1 MPRIPSIRLEGLSK
15 RFDGIVAAD
24 DISLEVKDGEYI
36 VILGPTG
43 AGKTTLLKMIAGLT
57 PPDSGKIF
65 VDGER
70 VDNLPP
76 EDRGMV
82 YLSQTYALFRHMTVW
97 DNTKFG
103 PTVKDWD
110 ESKCDMLAREMLN
123 LVRLYDRRTAR
134 PDELSGGMKQ
144 RNALARAL
152 ATDVKILLLDEPL
165 RALDARLRIELRY
178 ELARL
183 TSDLGITALHVTHD
197 QEIAMTMADKVAVL
211 RKGRIEQLGRPEEI
225 YDNPARPF
233 ICHFV
238 GEANFFEGT
247 VHSVS
252 EDHSELEGEGYV
264 LRARP
269 TDLPQG
275 SEACAGI
282 KTENVRLLDGVVE
295 GQNHIPA
302 KVVRRLFLGR
312 LLSVVIET
320 DGGKM
325 LHVKMPSSIGVKFRK
340 GMEVTAHLEPSKC
353 IIFPIPE
360 KGLKEELEVE

>member
-1 MPRIPSIRLEGLSK
+1 MPAMKLEGISK
-15 RFDGIVAAD
+15 RFDDIIAAE
-24 DISLEVKDGEYI
+24 DINLGVKDGEYV

-57 PPDSGKIF
+57 PPDKGKIF
-65 VDGER
+65 VNGKR
-70 VDNLPP
+70 VDSLPP

-97 DNTKFG
+97 DNTQFG
-103 PTVKDWD
+103 PTVKDWELD
-110 ESKCDMLAREMLN
+110 KRNMLAREMLN
-123 LVRLYDRRTAR
+123 LVRLYERRTAY

-178 ELARL
+178 ELMRL
-183 TSDLGITALHVTHD
+183 TSDLGITVLHVTHD
-197 QEIAMTMADKVAVL
+197 QEVAMTMADRIAVI
-211 RKGRIEQLGRPEEI
+211 RNGRIEQLGRPEEI
-225 YDNPARPF
+225 YGNPARPF

-247 VHSVS
+247 VHSVA
-252 EDHSELEGEGYV
+252 EKYSELEGEGYV
-264 LRARP
+264 LRTRP
-269 TDLPQG
+269 TNLPKG
-275 SEACAGI
+275 AEACIGI
-282 KTENVRLLDGVVE
+282 KTENVRLLEGVVE

-312 LLSVVIET
+312 LMSLVIET
-320 DGGKM
+320 DEGKK
-325 LHVKMPSSIGVKFRK
+325 LHAKMPSSIGLRFTK
-340 GMEVTAHLEPSKC
+340 GMEVTAHLRPAEC
-353 IIFPIPE
+353 IVFPLPE
-360 KGLKEELEVE
+360 EGLRKELEVE

>member
-1 MPRIPSIRLEGLSK
+1 MKLEGISK
-15 RFDGIVAAD
+15 RFDDIVAAD
-24 DISLEVKDGEYI
+24 DINLEVKDGEYV

-57 PPDSGKIF
+57 PPDRGKIY
-65 VDGER
+65 VNGER

-82 YLSQTYALFRHMTVW
+82 YLSQTYALFRRMTVW
-97 DNTKFG
+97 DNTQFG
-103 PTVKDWD
+103 PTVKNW
-110 ESKCDMLAREMLN
+110 EPRKRDMLAREMLN
-123 LVRLYDRRTAR
+123 LVRLYERRTAY

-178 ELARL
+178 ELMRL

-197 QEIAMTMADKVAVL
+197 QEVAMTMADRIAVL
-211 RKGRIEQLGRPEEI
+211 RKGRIEQLGRPEEV

-233 ICHFV
+233 VCHFV

-247 VHSVS
+247 IHSTGQ
-252 EDHSELEGEGYV
+252 EYSELEGEGYI

-269 TDLPQG
+269 TNLPKG
-275 SEACAGI
+275 AEACVGI
-282 KTENVRLLDGVVE
+282 KTENAKLLEGVVE

-312 LLSVVIET
+312 LVSLVIET
-320 DGGKM
+320 IEGKR
-325 LHVKMPSSIGVKFRK
+325 LHVKMPSSVGLQFNKGVD
-340 GMEVTAHLEPSKC
+340 VTARLTPSKC
-353 IIFPIPE
+353 IVFPLPE
-360 KGLKEELEVE
+360 EGLQKELEVE

>member
-1 MPRIPSIRLEGLSK
+1 MRLEGVSK
-15 RFDGIVAAD
+15 RFDDIVAAD
-24 DISLEVKDGEYI
+24 NINLEVRDGEYL

-57 PPDSGKIF
+57 PPDDGRLI
-65 VDGER
+65 VNGER

-82 YLSQTYALFRHMTVW
+82 YLSQTYALFRYMTVW
-97 DNTKFG
+97 DNARFG
-103 PTVKDWD
+103 PTVKGWD
-110 ESKCDMLAREMLN
+110 ESKTNMLTREMLN
-123 LVRLYDRRTAR
+123 LVRLYERRTAF

-178 ELARL
+178 ELMRL
-183 TSDLGITALHVTHD
+183 ASDLDITVLHVTHD
-197 QEIAMTMADKVAVL
+197 QEIAMTMADRIAVL
-211 RKGRIEQLGRPEEI
+211 RKGRIEQLDDPVTI
-225 YDNPARPF
+225 YDQPKNPF

-247 VHSVS
+247 VRSVS
-252 EDHSELEGEGYV
+252 KEHSEIESEGHFI
-264 LRARP
+264 RARP

-275 SEACAGI
+275 AEACVGI
-282 KTENVRLLDGVVE
+282 KTENVRLLEGEVE

-302 KVVRRLFLGR
+302 TVVRKLFLGR
-312 LLSVVIET
+312 LVSVVVQT
-320 DGGKM
+320 DEGKM
-325 LHVKMPSSIGVKFRK
+325 LHVKVPSSVGLRFSK
-340 GMEVTAHLEPSKC
+340 GMKATAYLTPSKC
-353 IIFPIPE
+353 IVFPIP
-360 KGLKEELEVE
+360 KMGLRKELEVE

>member
-1 MPRIPSIRLEGLSK
+1 MPRIPAIRLEHVTK
-15 RFDGIVAAD
+15 RFDGIVAVD
-24 DISLEVKDGEYI
+24 DISLEVEDGEYL

-43 AGKTTLLKMIAGLT
+43 AGKTTLLKMMAGLT
-57 PPDSGKIF
+57 PPDSGRIY
-65 VDGER
+65 VDGNR

-82 YLSQTYALFRHMTVW
+82 YLSQTFALFRYMTVW
-97 DNTKFG
+97 ENTKFG
-103 PTVKDWD
+103 PTVKDWE
-110 ESKCDMLAREMLN
+110 ESKCDMLAKEMLN
-123 LVRLYDRRTAR
+123 LVRLYERRYSL

-178 ELARL
+178 ELKRL

-197 QEIAMTMADKVAVL
+197 QEIAMTIADRIAVL
-211 RKGRIEQLGRPEEI
+211 RKGRMEQLGKPEEI
-225 YDNPARPF
+225 YDKPTRPF

-247 VHSVS
+247 MRSVT
-252 EDHSELEGEGYV
+252 EEYSELEGEGYV

-269 TDLPQG
+269 TDLQRG
-275 SEACAGI
+275 AEGCIGI
-282 KTENVRLLDGVVE
+282 KTENVRLLDGVVD

-312 LLSVVIET
+312 LVGLVIET
-320 DGGKM
+320 KEGKM
-325 LHVKMPSSIGVKFRK
+325 LHVKAPSSTGLNFGK
-340 GMEVTAHLEPSKC
+340 GMDVTVHLRPSEC
-353 IIFPIPE
+353 IVFPIPE
-360 KGLKEELEVE
+360 GGLQRDLEVE

>member
-1 MPRIPSIRLEGLSK
+1 VPRIPSLRLEGVSK

-24 DISLEVKDGEYI
+24 DVSLEVKDGEYI

-43 AGKTTLLKMIAGLT
+43 AGKTTLMKMIAGLT
-57 PPDSGKIF
+57 APDSGRIF
-65 VDGER
+65 VDGKR
-70 VDNLPP
+70 VDKLPP

-103 PTVKDWD
+103 PTVKDWG
-110 ESKCDMLAREMLN
+110 ESKSDLLAKEMLN

-178 ELARL
+178 ELMRL

-211 RKGRIEQLGRPEEI
+211 RKGRIEQLGRAEEI

-252 EDHSELEGEGYV
+252 DDHSELEGEGYT
-264 LRARP
+264 LRSRA
-269 TDLPQG
+269 TDLPKG
-275 SEACAGI
+275 TEACMGI
-282 KTENVRLLDGVVE
+282 KTENVRLLDGIVD

-312 LLSVVIET
+312 LMSVVIET
-320 DGGKM
+320 DDGKK
-325 LHVKMPSSIGVKFRK
+325 LHVKTPSSAGLKFDK
-340 GMEVTAHLEPSKC
+340 GKEVTAHLEPSKC

>member
-1 MPRIPSIRLEGLSK
+1 MKLEGICK

-24 DISLEVKDGEYI
+24 DVSLDVKDGEYV

-43 AGKTTLLKMIAGLT
+43 AGKTTLLKIIAGLT
-57 PPDSGKIF
+57 PPDKGKIF
-65 VDGER
+65 VNGER
-70 VDNLPP
+70 MDSLAP

-97 DNTKFG
+97 DNTQFG
-103 PTVKDWD
+103 PTVKDW
-110 ESKCDMLAREMLN
+110 EPSKRDMLAREMLN
-123 LVRLYDRRTAR
+123 LVRLYERRTAY

-178 ELARL
+178 ELTRL

-197 QEIAMTMADKVAVL
+197 QEVAMTMADRIAVL
-211 RKGRIEQLGRPEEI
+211 RKGRIEQLGRPEEV
-225 YDNPARPF
+225 YDSPTRPF
-233 ICHFV
+233 VCHFM

-247 VHSVS
+247 VHSIGK
-252 EDHSELEGEGYV
+252 EYSELKGEGYI

-269 TDLPQG
+269 TNISKG
-275 SEACAGI
+275 AEACVGI
-282 KTENVRLLDGVVE
+282 KTENVRLLKGVVE

-302 KVVRRLFLGR
+302 KIVRRLFLGR
-312 LLSVVIET
+312 LMNLVIET
-320 DGGKM
+320 FEGKK
-325 LHVKMPSSIGVKFRK
+325 LHAKMPSSTGLRFTK
-340 GMEVTAHLEPSKC
+340 GMEVTAHLRPSEC
-353 IIFPIPE
+353 IVFPLPE
-360 KGLKEELEVE
+360 EGLQKELEVE